1 MSATPPRNLPPLLI
15 VAAPAGIT
23 TLWVLPVHYGRTW
36 QEAGIAAAVIF
47 VLVLL
52 LSKAPGWLAS
62 GAKKAASKAKKK
74 ASKKKDDEK

>member
-1 MSATPPRNLPPLLI
+1 MSGTTPRNLPPLLI

-23 TLWVLPVHYGRTW
+23 TLWVLPVNHGWTW
-36 QEAGIAAAVIF
+36 QEAGIAAVVVF